1 MNYKDKSVF
10 APLKALKYLFNDPI
24 TIRSPK
30 EIKDVY
36 PDHKIGVSPQYRGM
50 HTNDLEKC
58 IGCGTCSE
66 ICPTDAIRMVD
77 SVDVEEKEGATKER
91 PVIDYGRCCF
101 CGFCVEV
108 CTTGSLNMTRD
119 YIHDYITPPDVQNE
133 RMAELISNEFI
144 RRPDTKH
151 SDNLGWTTPD
161 EWAWL
166 ELNRIEMPALN
177 AEERIESF
185 VEIVRGYS
193 KKEAIKEAQR
203 CVACGLCQDACPIH
217 MDIPEYIAAIWE
229 DDVKESVSQIYNTNP
244 LAEVCGRVCTHKCE
258 TACSIS
264 HRGDPVAI
272 RWLKRY
278 AVDNLPLDQYKDVII
293 HGAIKSYNK
302 TIAIVGGG
310 PAGLSAAYFLSVMG
324 YKITIFE
331 AKKKIGGVMRYGI
344 PAYRLP
350 DEALDKDIDF
360 IESLG
365 VEIKTNVKIGKD
377 IKFTDLHKKY
387 DAVLIATGFTEGRST
402 GVPGSDSDDVI
413 QGMYFLEKVRDFVR
427 GEIKL
432 EDVPLT
438 DNVIVIGG
446 GNVAF

>member
-229 DDVKESVSQIYNTNP
+229 DDVKESSPLRQDVFECLTFLIHSKSQPY
-244 LAEVCGRVCTHKCE
+244 
-258 TACSIS
+258 
-264 HRGDPVAI
+264 
-272 RWLKRY
+272 
-278 AVDNLPLDQYKDVII
+278 
-293 HGAIKSYNK
+293 
-302 TIAIVGGG
+302 
-310 PAGLSAAYFLSVMG
+310 
-324 YKITIFE
+324 
-331 AKKKIGGVMRYGI
+331 
-344 PAYRLP
+344 
-350 DEALDKDIDF
+350 
-360 IESLG
+360 
-365 VEIKTNVKIGKD
+365 
-377 IKFTDLHKKY
+377 
-387 DAVLIATGFTEGRST
+387 
-402 GVPGSDSDDVI
+402 
-413 QGMYFLEKVRDFVR
+413 
-427 GEIKL
+427 
-432 EDVPLT
+432 
-438 DNVIVIGG
+438 
-446 GNVAF
+446 